1 MGRHQALDVASPV
14 HSDNTLGL
22 GSGPEPTP
30 LSNMVLPK
38 VTEHTS
44 LTAMPAWSWDNVMFG
59 EGMAGCSV
67 LNLTYET

>member
-1 MGRHQALDVASPV
+1 MWPAQYTVTIPWDWGQE
-14 HSDNTLGL
+14 
-22 GSGPEPTP
+22 PEPTP